1 MRTSAIDTGFMGYK
15 SDWFTKFQDELNI
28 AKAARQAGNEGK
40 ARVCA
45 RRAAGIAIG
54 EYLQRQG
61 RPTPGP
67 SALDRLQL
75 LITLP
80 DISARVTEIAG
91 HLTLRVN
98 EEFKLPINADL
109 ISETYELV
117 ELLLG
122 DSRGEK

>member
-1 MRTSAIDTGFMGYK
+1 MGHE
-15 SDWFTKFQDELNI
+15 SDWLTTFQDELNI

-54 EYLQRQG
+54 EFLHRQG
-61 RPTPGP
+61 KPTLGP
-67 SALDRLQL
+67 SAIDRLQF

-80 DISARVTEIAG
+80 GISPRVIEIAG

-122 DSRGEK
+122 GASGDK